1 MKWCTPK
8 YWQSLNDTII
18 EQKIRSVLQYSIY
31 KQTIA
36 RELERWQN
44 IATEIECNRVA
55 KWAKDFHISVGSGW
69 KHPPFTHQN
78 TKRMVSDSCE
88 HLLVSSIWSTHW
100 DHLQNVEPH
109 SLWQRPGKID
119 YSSKFSAKNLE
130 KKTQFNP
137 SYDFLWIFISVGLD
151 RSDAD
156 QQTHFEKAVVQIYPM
171 VWSSRINKYS
181 KTMKGLTCIGRWWP
195 CHPPLHGKLG
205 TRGLTNSSD
214 ASHT

>member
-1 MKWCTPK
+1 MKYSQKLTP
-8 YWQSLNDTII
+8 SLNDTII
-18 EQKIRSVLQYSIY
+18 KQNIRSVLQY
-31 KQTIA
+31 KHTIA

-44 IATEIECNRVA
+44 ILTEIECNRVA

-69 KHPPFTHQN
+69 KHPPPTHQN

-119 YSSKFSAKNLE
+119 NSPKFSAKNLE
-130 KKTQFNP
+130 KKTSQFNP
-137 SYDFLWIFISVGLD
+137 SYNFGGIFISANLH

-156 QQTHFEKAVVQIYPM
+156 LQTHF
-171 VWSSRINKYS
+171 
-181 KTMKGLTCIGRWWP
+181 
-195 CHPPLHGKLG
+195 
-205 TRGLTNSSD
+205 
-214 ASHT
+214 